1 MRCELLVISCGT
13 VQRKAKEGKEVS
25 MVVTNPFHRNLPEE
39 EMIIYLLRTPY
50 TGIPALEYPRDRMF

>member
-25 MVVTNPFHRNLPEE
+25 MVVTNPFLQNLPEE
-39 EMIIYLLRTPY
+39 EMINWYNGRRIR
-50 TGIPALEYPRDRMF
+50 EFQH